1 MSDEATPDFTIG
13 IEEEYLLTDAGT
25 GALAP
30 APDGLMD
37 ACRDAL
43 GEQVS
48 PEFLDCQIE
57 VGTGVCRD
65 IAEARADLGHLR
77 RTIAGIA
84 GEHGLR
90 PIAASCH
97 PFSDWRDQDTT
108 DRPRYRELARDMRD
122 VGRRMLICGMH
133 VHVGIAN
140 RETRIDL
147 MNRLVTYLPHLLALS
162 ASSPFWSGQ
171 DTGLASYRLGVFDNM
186 PRSGLPPRLDGW
198 ADWEHRVALLTDLG
212 IIADA
217 SKIWWDLRPSDA
229 FPTLETRICDVCPR
243 MEDTLTLAALIQSLM
258 RGLHR
263 DHSTAPPDDDLFL
276 LAENRWRAQRH
287 GTTAGL
293 IDLAEKRILPM
304 EESLAALLDRLAPH
318 ATALACAPDVARAT
332 DILRDGTAAE
342 RQRRVRDAA
351 LAGGADEAEAM
362 RAVVAHLA
370 DAFTA
375 GL

>member
-263 DHSTAPPDDDLFL
+263 DHSTAPP
-276 LAENRWRAQRH
+276 RRRPVP
-287 GTTAGL
+287 AGREPL
-293 IDLAEKRILPM
+293 
-304 EESLAALLDRLAPH
+304 
-318 ATALACAPDVARAT
+318 ARAT
-332 DILRDGTAAE
+332 AWHDRRADRPGRKTDPADGGEPGRPSGPIGPACHRARLRA
-342 RQRRVRDAA
+342 RRRP
-351 LAGGADEAEAM
+351 
-362 RAVVAHLA
+362 RH
-370 DAFTA
+370 
-375 GL
+375 

>member
-43 GEQVS
+43 GDQVS

-57 VGTGVCRD
+57 VGTGVCRG

-162 ASSPFWSGQ
+162 VSSPFWSGQ